1 MHTPVIQT
9 NAKAIMASR
18 KRKLSVN
25 PSIATIFSVL
35 ARSICIGGSHA
46 RAQQQAKLRKPAP
59 SPAEGSARQATFL
72 SSKRFVFK
80 RGLWSSAKSSWRF
93 TMMLRTAASVAA
105 LTLAL
110 GVAGAAAQ
118 TTAPQQSTAP
128 GAPPATTEVS
138 KMPVAGQ
145 IVVQDANTILAKDL
159 IGQTVYAPDKVKI
172 GSISD
177 LILSKDAKTVEGFVI
192 GVGGFLGLGEKSVAL
207 KIDRLQMTQDAENGL
222 RLMMDVKKEELAN
235 APSFKSKRD
244 QDAEKQAAERARERP
259 QIPGQPGSP
268 TQRPRMN

>member
-1 MHTPVIQT
+1 
-9 NAKAIMASR
+9 
-18 KRKLSVN
+18 
-25 PSIATIFSVL
+25 
-35 ARSICIGGSHA
+35 
-46 RAQQQAKLRKPAP
+46 
-59 SPAEGSARQATFL
+59 
-72 SSKRFVFK
+72 
-80 RGLWSSAKSSWRF
+80 
-93 TMMLRTAASVAA
+93 MMLRTAASVAA

-118 TTAPQQSTAP
+118 TTAPQQSTTPAVH
-128 GAPPATTEVS
+128 PATTEAP
-138 KMPVAGQ
+138 KMPVTGQ
-145 IVVQDANTILAKDL
+145 IVVQDVNAILVKDL
-159 IGQTVYAPDKVKI
+159 IGQTVYAPDKAKI

-207 KIDRLQMTQDAENGL
+207 KIDRLQLSQSAENGL

-259 QIPGQPGSP
+259 QVPAQPGVVPAQPDVP
-268 TQRPRMN
+268 TQRPGMN